1 MANVLLVRL
10 SKLMAINMTH
20 GALTSPKDVRNY
32 RMVSASS
39 LGDLPTAYE
48 IQNMPEVKNQG
59 FYSACVAYALA
70 IIAEWHCRRYGD
82 ETADLSPFYNYGNRR
97 YTTWTGKG
105 LYSCDALKTARKVGF
120 VTTKQFPYKGEMPSI
135 QKDFEREYDELV
147 DVGMPNRFSETYLV
161 KTEAEIKTAL
171 MVHGPVLT
179 SIEWYADIRVKDGV
193 ITTKAEANDRNSNHA
208 MVIYG
213 WNEQGWLIQNS
224 YGTLWGNK
232 GRAVLPYSV
241 PLRETYGII
250 DEISENHR
258 KQEID
263 ELTFQNHT
271 LTARVETLMVQIH
284 DMQEEWANFDTTTE
298 KCFELESEIIT
309 LKEELSKT
317 LGEIDTK
324 NAEIERLKAENI
336 ELKKPFSSPIGQ
348 VFAKLINFII
358 NLINT
363 KRS

>member
-1 MANVLLVRL
+1 
-10 SKLMAINMTH
+10 MTH

-32 RMVSASS
+32 RMVSASPI
-39 LGDLPTAYE
+39 GELPTTYE

-70 IIAEWHCRRYGD
+70 VIAEWHCRRYGD
-82 ETADLSPFYNYGNRR
+82 ETAELSPFYNYGNRR

-213 WNEQGWLIQNS
+213 WNETGWLIQNS
-224 YGTLWGNK
+224 YGALWGNK

-250 DEISENHR
+250 DDISENHR

-263 ELTFQNHT
+263 SLTMKNTELSAN
-271 LTARVETLMVQIH
+271 VERLMGEI
-284 DMQEEWANFDTTTE
+284 FDLNEKIKDFNTTE
-298 KCFELESEIIT
+298 EECFRLSNELADC
-309 LKEELSKT
+309 KGELAKA
-317 LGEIDTK
+317 LDVLDK
-324 NAEIERLKAENI
+324 QNAEIERLRAENI
-336 ELKKPFSSPIGQ
+336 ELERPFSSPIGQ
-348 VFAKLINFII
+348 IMAKILNFII
-358 NLINT
+358 NLTNKT
-363 KRS
+363 KNN

>member
-1 MANVLLVRL
+1 M
-10 SKLMAINMTH
+10 IH
-20 GALTSPKDVRNY
+20 GALTSPTDVRNY

-39 LGDLPTAYE
+39 IGGLPITYE
-48 IQNMPEVKNQG
+48 IQNMPDVKNQG

-70 IIAEWHCRRYGD
+70 VIAEWHCRRYGD

-135 QKDFEREYDELV
+135 QENFEREYDELV
-147 DVGMPNRFSETYLV
+147 DVGMPNRFSETYV
-161 KTEAEIKTAL
+161 VRTQEEIKTAL

-213 WNEQGWLIQNS
+213 WNETGWLIQNS

-263 ELTFQNHT
+263 SLNTQN
-271 LTARVETLMVQIH
+271 A
-284 DMQEEWANFDTTTE
+284 
-298 KCFELESEIIT
+298 
-309 LKEELSKT
+309 ELSANVER
-317 LGEIDTK
+317 LMGEIFDLEGKIRDFNTTDEECFRLSDELADCK
-324 NAEIERLKAENI
+324 GELAKALDALDNQKAEIERLKAENI
-336 ELKKPFSSPIGQ
+336 ELERPFSSPLGQ
-348 VFAKLINFII
+348 IMAKILNFII
-358 NLINT
+358 NLTNKT
-363 KRS
+363 KNN

>member
-1 MANVLLVRL
+1 
-10 SKLMAINMTH
+10 MTH
-20 GALTSPKDVRNY
+20 GALKSPKDVRSY
-32 RMVSASS
+32 RVVSASS
-39 LGDLPTAYE
+39 LGDLPATYE
-48 IQNMPEVKNQG
+48 IQNMPDVKNQG
-59 FYSACVAYALA
+59 FYSACVSYALSV
-70 IIAEWHCRRYGD
+70 IAEWHCRRYGD

-135 QKDFEREYDELV
+135 QENFEREYDELV
-147 DVGMPNRFSETYLV
+147 DVGMPNRFSETYV
-161 KTEAEIKTAL
+161 VRTQEEIKAAL

-213 WNEQGWLIQNS
+213 WNETGWLIQNS

-263 ELTFQNHT
+263 S
-271 LTARVETLMVQIH
+271 LTAQNAELSANVERLMGEI
-284 DMQEEWANFDTTTE
+284 FDLEGKIRDFNTTE
-298 KCFELESEIIT
+298 EECFRLSDELADC
-309 LKEELSKT
+309 KGELSKA
-317 LGEIDTK
+317 LDEIDDQK
-324 NAEIERLKAENI
+324 AEINRLKAENI
-336 ELKKPFSSPIGQ
+336 ELERPFSSPLGQ
-348 VFAKLINFII
+348 IMAKILNFII
-358 NLINT
+358 NLTNKT
-363 KRS
+363 KNN